1 MPLKGRGGVKR
12 HFPDSKVTNG
22 YWEGS
27 GHTSAPS
34 LAFAASFRVLDGQ
47 LPWPASLTPSP
58 RYNYNQ
64 RVCTD
69 VCVCVYIYSSCNHII
84 VKKSFLRNLVSPN
97 LTAC

>member
-34 LAFAASFRVLDGQ
+34 LAFAVSFRVLDGHCHGQ
-47 LPWPASLTPSP
+47 HRSP
-58 RYNYNQ
+58 HLHGTTITRGYVQ
-64 RVCTD
+64 M
-69 VCVCVYIYSSCNHII
+69 CVCVYIYI
-84 VKKSFLRNLVSPN
+84 VAVTIL
-97 LTAC
+97 